1 MTAPTQLQTLSLD
14 EFVERYGEQ
23 GPFEYID
30 GEMIPVAPQV
40 SGSGYFGSE
49 LFFSLSLHVR
59 QHNLGVVF
67 TDTPFVITLDRSQW
81 VVGSRTPD
89 VMFYSTE
96 RFEQFKQDYPDW
108 KSIPVVGVPDFVAE
122 IVSPTDRF
130 TKVSS
135 KISRY
140 MADGVKLLW
149 AFDWEAK
156 TVQVHLPGSNQIS
169 THSGDATLSA
179 NPIIPAYELKLA
191 EFFKD

>member
-1 MTAPTQLQTLSLD
+1 MMNISIQPLSLD

-30 GEMIPVAPQV
+30 GEMIPITPKLTRP
-40 SGSGYFGSE
+40 SLIKGE
-49 LFFSLSLHVR
+49 LFLSLAPYIRKH
-59 QHNLGVVF
+59 HLGIAF
-67 TDTPFVITLDRSQW
+67 MDTPFVITLDRSQW

-108 KSIPVVGVPDFVAE
+108 KSIPVVGAPDFVAE

-130 TKVSS
+130 TKVST

-156 TVQVHLPGSNQIS
+156 TAQVHIPESNHITS
-169 THSGDATLSA
+169 YNGDAVLKA
-179 NPIIPAYELKLA
+179 DPIIPGYELKLA